1 MFTQCE
7 HCKAIF
13 NVKMREITVADGQ
26 LRCGECQQV
35 FNVNQNLSTTMQE
48 PYSKLSKKTA
58 NNDRTSQHSSVA
70 KRSINQPRFKQT
82 QTVSDIN
89 KTSSSYSN
97 KILFLTALS
106 LVALLLLQVLYN
118 YRHIFSG
125 EPQRLPDQIQ
135 MLNHNVFAHPN
146 ESGVL
151 MISATMENTAKQ
163 VQPYPILE
171 VKLSNAKSDIIAL
184 RRFTPKEYLDNPSEG
199 MLLKVKQPTSIKLKI
214 KDPGK
219 NATRFQFD
227 FL

>member
-1 MFTQCE
+1 
-7 HCKAIF
+7 
-13 NVKMREITVADGQ
+13 MREITIAGGQ

-35 FNVNQNLSTTMQE
+35 FSTKENLSTTMQE
-48 PYSKLSKKTA
+48 PYSNLSKKTA
-58 NNDRTSQHSSVA
+58 SIDSKSHHDSVIE
-70 KRSINQPRFKQT
+70 RSINQPRSKQT
-82 QTVSDIN
+82 KITPSLN
-89 KTSSSYSN
+89 KKTSPYSN
-97 KILFLTALS
+97 KILILTALLLIS
-106 LVALLLLQVLYN
+106 LLLLQVFYN

-171 VKLSNAKSDIIAL
+171 VKLSNAKSEVIAL
-184 RRFTPKEYLDNPSEG
+184 RRFTPEEYLDNPSKG
-199 MLLKVKQPTSIKLKI
+199 MLLQIKQPTSIKLKI

-219 NATRFQFD
+219 SATRFQFD